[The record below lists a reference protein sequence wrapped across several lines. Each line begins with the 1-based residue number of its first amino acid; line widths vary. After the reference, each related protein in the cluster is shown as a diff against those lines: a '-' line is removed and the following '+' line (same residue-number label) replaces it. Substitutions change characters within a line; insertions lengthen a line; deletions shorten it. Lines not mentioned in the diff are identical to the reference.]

1 MKKKSLA
8 AVLSAA
14 MVMGTIVSAATPMT
28 VMADDP
34 EEITWMFW
42 DDLEATQDLISLGYA
57 DVIDRF
63 NTTYEGQ
70 YHCTPITT
78 NLEEYDGKVHELNAA
93 GRTPDRWLGNPG
105 ANMGAYEKAGVAA
118 DMTGIR

>member
-78 NLEEYDGKVHELNAA
+78 NLEEYDGKVNALIAA
-93 GRTPDRWLGNPG
+93 GQTPDLW
-105 ANMGAYEKAGVAA
+105 
-118 DMTGIR
+118 I